1 MDRELETERLLLRPF
16 RRADASAVQARCG
29 NWKVARMTSRIP
41 HPFSEELA
49 AQWIASHGP
58 ARRRGEENA
67 FCLEKDGTVI
77 GAVGYM
83 NAGDD
88 VYEIGYWIGEPWWGR
103 GFATEAVRRLIGF
116 VFDDLGARK
125 LTSGN
130 FHDSPASGRVL
141 KKCGFTYTGEE
152 EQWCETR
159 GGRVTCRRLALARKE
174 AQGPRAT
181 P

>member
-16 RRADASAVQARCG
+16 RQSDAGAVQALCG

-41 HPFSEELA
+41 HPFSDELA

-58 ARRRGEENA
+58 ARVCGEENA
-67 FCLEKDGTVI
+67 FCVEKGGTVI

-83 NAGDD
+83 NAGDG
-88 VYEIGYWIGEPWWGR
+88 VYEIGYWIGEPWWGQ
-103 GFATEAVRRLIGF
+103 GFATEAVGRLIGF
-116 VFDDLGARK
+116 VFDGLGARR
-125 LTSGN
+125 LTSGHFLDN
-130 FHDSPASGRVL
+130 SASGRVL
-141 KKCGFTYTGEE
+141 EKCGFAYTGEE
-152 EQWCETR
+152 EQWCEAR
-159 GGRVTCRRLALARKE
+159 GGQVTCRRLALAREE